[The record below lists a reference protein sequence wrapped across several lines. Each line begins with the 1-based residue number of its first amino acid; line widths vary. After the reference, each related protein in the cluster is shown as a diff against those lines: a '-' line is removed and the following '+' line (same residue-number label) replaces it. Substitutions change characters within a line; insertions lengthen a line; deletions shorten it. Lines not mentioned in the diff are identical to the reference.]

1 MTLKYPFVTEKAM
14 VLLENQSKLQFL
26 VTREANKDDIKRDIE
41 KAFGQ
46 NVKSVRTLM
55 NTHGQKKAI
64 VSFEN
69 DKAAEEILSARHNVG
84 GEHGT
89 SNHNT
94 KPGQGRPD
102 IPRSIPPVQGKL
114 STSVMTRR
122 RSPERLSTSNT
133 IPHAMHRSR
142 SSNLRSNT

>member
-26 VTREANKDDIKRDIE
+26 VTREATKADIKREIE
-41 KAFGQ
+41 KSFGQ

-69 DKAAEEILSARHNVG
+69 NKAAEEILS
-84 GEHGT
+84 
-89 SNHNT
+89 
-94 KPGQGRPD
+94 
-102 IPRSIPPVQGKL
+102 
-114 STSVMTRR
+114 
-122 RSPERLSTSNT
+122 RLG
-133 IPHAMHRSR
+133 IM
-142 SSNLRSNT
+142 

>member
-46 NVKSVRTLM
+46 NVRSVRTLM

-69 DKAAEEILSARHNVG
+69 DKAAEEILS
-84 GEHGT
+84 
-89 SNHNT
+89 
-94 KPGQGRPD
+94 
-102 IPRSIPPVQGKL
+102 
-114 STSVMTRR
+114 
-122 RSPERLSTSNT
+122 RLG
-133 IPHAMHRSR
+133 IM
-142 SSNLRSNT
+142 